1 MSEETVQEQENP
13 TTVLIRMLAEAQAE
27 MPNPKKE
34 REGQKGY
41 QKYKYATLDK
51 VLDIVKAPLNA
62 RGIFITQ
69 PTGMTDDGRM
79 RVQTVVFRDGAQ
91 MVLDT
96 KPFEYD
102 SDPQE
107 FGKRETYARRYSLLT
122 AFGLA
127 GEDDTDGDT
136 GPKKAPGASARAAT
150 KATGK
155 DKPETSPEERRK
167 KMLAKCAQL
176 AAKCIENGVSAGT
189 TDTYMVSTFNVQ
201 TMNDLTDEQLVE
213 FGKYLRDMEKKSA
226 EEKARKEAQQ

>member
-1 MSEETVQEQENP
+1 MADETIQETPMAE
-13 TTVLIRMLAEAQAE
+13 LIRLLADAQAE
-27 MPNPKKE
+27 MPNPKKD

-136 GPKKAPGASARAAT
+136 GPKQQAPKQA
-150 KATGK
+150 KPV
-155 DKPETSPEERRK
+155 DKRK
-167 KMLAKCAQL
+167 KMLARVAQL
-176 AAKCIENGVSAGT
+176 KATLMERGLTEDGLDAYLIAHYDVDSA
-189 TDTYMVSTFNVQ
+189 DK
-201 TMNDLTDEQLVE
+201 LTDEQLVDY
-213 FGKYLRDMEKKSA
+213 GKQLAKTVEEYKG
-226 EEKARKEAQQ
+226 EEKTNEH

>member
-1 MSEETVQEQENP
+1 MAEETKSLA
-13 TTVLIRMLAEAQAE
+13 TLLAEAQAE
-27 MPNPKKE
+27 MPNPKKS

-41 QKYKYATLDK
+41 QKYKYATLDA
-51 VLDIVKAPLNA
+51 VVDIIKKPLYA
-62 RGIFITQ
+62 RGIFLTQ
-69 PTGMTDDGRM
+69 PCEKAEDGTM
-79 RVQTVVFRDGAQ
+79 RVQTVVMHEGERI
-91 MVLDT
+91 VLDT
-96 KPFEYD
+96 KPYEYD

-136 GPKKAPGASARAAT
+136 GPKKAPSASARAAT

-226 EEKARKEAQQ
+226 EEKARKEARQ

>member
-1 MSEETVQEQENP
+1 MADETIQETPMAE
-13 TTVLIRMLAEAQAE
+13 LIRLLAEAQAE
-27 MPNPKKE
+27 MPNPKKD

-96 KPFEYD
+96 KPLEYD

-136 GPKKAPGASARAAT
+136 GPKAPANPT
-150 KATGK
+150 NHVLGK
-155 DKPETSPEERRK
+155 TTAPKPVDKRK
-167 KMLAKCAQL
+167 KMLARVAQL
-176 AAKCIENGVSAGT
+176 KATLMERGLTEEGLDAYLIAHYDVDGV
-189 TDTYMVSTFNVQ
+189 DK
-201 TMNDLTDEQLVE
+201 LTDEQLVDY
-213 FGKYLRDMEKKSA
+213 GKQLAKTV
-226 EEKARKEAQQ
+226 EEYKGKEDQQ

>member
-1 MSEETVQEQENP
+1 MADETIQENP
-13 TTVLIRMLAEAQAE
+13 ATALTRLLAEAQAE
-27 MPNPKKE
+27 MPNPKKD

-91 MVLDT
+91 MILDT

-136 GPKKAPGASARAAT
+136 GPKVPENPTNHVLGKTTAP
-150 KATGK
+150 KPV
-155 DKPETSPEERRK
+155 DKRK
-167 KMLAKCAQL
+167 KMLARIAQL
-176 AAKCIENGVSAGT
+176 KATLMERGLSEEGLDAYLIAHFEVDSVDK
-189 TDTYMVSTFNVQ
+189 
-201 TMNDLTDEQLVE
+201 LTDEQLVDY
-213 FGKYLRDMEKKSA
+213 GKQLAKTV
-226 EEKARKEAQQ
+226 EEYKGKEAVNVD

>member
-1 MSEETVQEQENP
+1 MAEETKSLA
-13 TTVLIRMLAEAQAE
+13 TLLAEAQAE
-27 MPNPKKE
+27 MPNPKKS

-41 QKYKYATLDK
+41 QKYKYATLDT
-51 VLDIVKAPLNA
+51 VVDIIKKPLNS
-62 RGIFITQ
+62 RGIFLTQ
-69 PTGMTDDGRM
+69 PCEKVEDGTM
-79 RVQTVVFRDGAQ
+79 RVQTVVMHEGERI
-91 MVLDT
+91 VLDT
-96 KPFEYD
+96 KPYEYD
-102 SDPQE
+102 SDPQV
-107 FGKRETYARRYSLLT
+107 FGKRETSARRYSLLT

>member
-1 MSEETVQEQENP
+1 MAEETKSLA
-13 TTVLIRMLAEAQAE
+13 TLLAEAQAE
-27 MPNPKKE
+27 MPNPKKS

-41 QKYKYATLDK
+41 QKYKYATLDA
-51 VLDIVKAPLNA
+51 VVDIIKKPLNA
-62 RGIFITQ
+62 RGIFLTQ
-69 PTGMTDDGRM
+69 SCEKAEDGTM
-79 RVQTVVFRDGAQ
+79 RVQTVVMHEGERI
-91 MVLDT
+91 VLDT
-96 KPFEYD
+96 KPYEYD

-136 GPKKAPGASARAAT
+136 GPKKAPSASARAAT

-155 DKPETSPEERRK
+155 DKPETSLEERRK

>member
-1 MSEETVQEQENP
+1 MAEEVKAEENP
-13 TTVLIRMLAEAQAE
+13 TTALIRLLAEAQAE
-27 MPNPKKE
+27 MPNPKKN
-34 REGQKGY
+34 RDGQKGW
-41 QKYKYATLDK
+41 QTYKYATLDN
-51 VLDIVKAPLNA
+51 VLDIIKGPLNS
-62 RGIFITQ
+62 RGIFLTQ

-136 GPKKAPGASARAAT
+136 GPAKAPA
-150 KATGK
+150 
-155 DKPETSPEERRK
+155 KPVQKSPQKPKQVPDRRTR
-167 KMLAKCAQL
+167 MLAKVAQHKATL
-176 AAKCIENGVSAGT
+176 MERGLTEEGLNAYLIAHYDVNEADK
-189 TDTYMVSTFNVQ
+189 
-201 TMNDLTDEQLVE
+201 LTDEQLVDY
-213 FGKYLRDMEKKSA
+213 GKQLAKTV
-226 EEKARKEAQQ
+226 EEYKGKEAQQ

>member
-1 MSEETVQEQENP
+1 MAEETKSLA
-13 TTVLIRMLAEAQAE
+13 TLLAEAQSE
-27 MPNPKKE
+27 MPNPKKN
-34 REGQKGY
+34 RESQKGY
-41 QKYKYATLDK
+41 QKYNYATLDA
-51 VLDIVKAPLNA
+51 VVDIIKKPLNS
-62 RGIFITQ
+62 RGIFLTQ
-69 PTGMTDDGRM
+69 PCEKVEDGTM
-79 RVQTVVFRDGAQ
+79 RVQTVVMHSTERL
-91 MVLDT
+91 VLDT
-96 KPFEYD
+96 KPYEYD

-136 GPKKAPGASARAAT
+136 GPKRAQGASGRAAA
-150 KATGK
+150 KATGR

-176 AAKCIENGVSAGT
+176 AAKCVENGVSAGT

-213 FGKYLRDMEKKSA
+213 FGKYLRDLEKKSA

>member
-1 MSEETVQEQENP
+1 MADETVQENP
-13 TTVLIRMLAEAQAE
+13 VAALTRLLAEAQAE
-27 MPNPKKE
+27 MPNPKKD

-51 VLDIVKAPLNA
+51 VLDIVKEPLNA
-62 RGIFITQ
+62 RGIFVTQ

-136 GPKKAPGASARAAT
+136 GPKIPANPTNHVLGKTTAPKSV
-150 KATGK
+150 
-155 DKPETSPEERRK
+155 DKRK
-167 KMLAKCAQL
+167 KMLARIAQL
-176 AAKCIENGVSAGT
+176 KAALMERGLSEEGLDAYLIAHFEVDSA
-189 TDTYMVSTFNVQ
+189 DK
-201 TMNDLTDEQLVE
+201 LTDEQLVDY
-213 FGKYLRDMEKKSA
+213 GKQLAKTV
-226 EEKARKEAQQ
+226 EEYKGKEAGNVD

>member
-1 MSEETVQEQENP
+1 MAEEVKTEENP
-13 TTVLIRMLAEAQAE
+13 TTALIRLLAEAQAE
-27 MPNPKKE
+27 MPNPKKD

-51 VLDIVKAPLNA
+51 VLDIVKGPLNA

-79 RVQTVVFRDGAQ
+79 RVQTVVFREGAQ

-127 GEDDTDGDT
+127 GEDDTDGNT
-136 GPKKAPGASARAAT
+136 GPKAPANPT
-150 KATGK
+150 NHVLGK
-155 DKPETSPEERRK
+155 TTAPKPVDKRK
-167 KMLAKCAQL
+167 KMLARVAQL
-176 AAKCIENGVSAGT
+176 KATLMERGLSEEGLDAYLIAHYDVDGV
-189 TDTYMVSTFNVQ
+189 DK
-201 TMNDLTDEQLVE
+201 LTDEQLVDY
-213 FGKYLRDMEKKSA
+213 GKQLAKTV
-226 EEKARKEAQQ
+226 EEYKGKEDQQ

>member
-1 MSEETVQEQENP
+1 MAEETKSLA
-13 TTVLIRMLAEAQAE
+13 TLLAEAQAE
-27 MPNPKKE
+27 MPNPKKI

-41 QKYKYATLDK
+41 QKYKYATLDT
-51 VLDIVKAPLNA
+51 VVDIIKKPLNS
-62 RGIFITQ
+62 RGIFLTQ
-69 PTGMTDDGRM
+69 PCEKAEDGTM
-79 RVQTVVFRDGAQ
+79 RVQTVVMHEGERI
-91 MVLDT
+91 VLDT
-96 KPFEYD
+96 KPYEYD

-136 GPKKAPGASARAAT
+136 GLKQAPSTSGRAAA

-176 AAKCIENGVSAGT
+176 AAKCIENGVSTGT

>member
-1 MSEETVQEQENP
+1 MADETIQETPMAE
-13 TTVLIRMLAEAQAE
+13 LIRLLAEAQAE
-27 MPNPKKE
+27 MPNPKKD

-136 GPKKAPGASARAAT
+136 GPKKEAAKKAPAKRQESQQVP
-150 KATGK
+150 
-155 DKPETSPEERRK
+155 DRRTR
-167 KMLAKCAQL
+167 MLAKVASYKAQL
-176 AAKCIENGVSAGT
+176 MERGLKEEGLDAYLPAHYDVDSVDK
-189 TDTYMVSTFNVQ
+189 
-201 TMNDLTDEQLVE
+201 LTEEQLIDY
-213 FGKYLRDMEKKSA
+213 GKQLAKTLEDYKGGD
-226 EEKARKEAQQ
+226 QQ